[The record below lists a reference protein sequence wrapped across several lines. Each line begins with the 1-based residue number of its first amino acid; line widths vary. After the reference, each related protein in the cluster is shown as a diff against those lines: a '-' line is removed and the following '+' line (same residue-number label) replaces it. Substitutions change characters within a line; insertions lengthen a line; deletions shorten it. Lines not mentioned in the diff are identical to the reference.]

1 MNYAVVILV
10 FVLLVALVYW
20 FIAGRKYY
28 VGPRTRAH
36 VVNGMI
42 VKDDSEGP
50 VNDSEMAVTTG
61 SQVPGAHA
69 PI

>member
-28 VGPRTRAH
+28 TGPRTRAH
-36 VVNGMI
+36 IANGMI

-50 VNDSEMAVTTG
+50 LNDSEKGVSSG
-61 SQVPGAHA
+61 VQLQRDREVL
-69 PI
+69 

>member
-28 VGPRTRAH
+28 IGPRTRAH
-36 VVNGMI
+36 VVDGRI
-42 VKDDSEGP
+42 VKDENEGRI
-50 VNDSEMAVTTG
+50 NDSEMAVTTG
-61 SQVPGAHA
+61 SQVPWAQV
-69 PI
+69 P